1 MKRGVMKKVLAGLL
15 FGLTAVFFVVSYFG
29 ITTSG
34 EDVYQGADT
43 EPAVLEDMGAAFQHN
58 ARIPDMYAWAV
69 INFFD
74 YQYSFGVDTVFRLV
88 DVALGVGMLYLMTY
102 VALGRK
108 VRLGLKDAVIW
119 VLGFLMI
126 FLTPH
131 GRVLYAGFSAIHNY
145 LLIVMI
151 ALGFGLWYL
160 RRVHGEGM
168 RWRWWQAGLMLFAG
182 VVFGLSSNL
191 TPVAFLITFVG
202 VLVIRMVREKKIME
216 VLKRLRVWEIL
227 GVAGI
232 LIGMAVAYIGGPG
245 VSGYIDGGYAT
256 EYDYV
261 SLGEVM
267 RQPMESAAKL
277 TKHVVSNGVRV
288 VAPMVVV
295 LVVFAGM
302 RVVRKWLWKKQ
313 DRLVW
318 WPVEEKERRALM
330 ALVGFVVVH
339 ILVATQL
346 SAPLRILLPAYV
358 AGVMAVMLLVREWTR
373 GWGMEV
379 VGAGMLVLVVGVVGA
394 RTVLVLE
401 YHVKAG
407 KVLEKIRES
416 ETSVVCVTREE
427 VTSRTLSG
435 IYLGQEDMIA
445 DWTLPVKIYDK
456 EVVWCE

>member
-1 MKRGVMKKVLAGLL
+1 MKRGVMRKILAGLL
-15 FGLTAVFFVVSYFG
+15 FGLTAVFFVVSYFA

-34 EDVYQGADT
+34 EDVYQGAGT

-108 VRLGLKDAVIW
+108 VRLELKDAVIW
-119 VLGFLMI
+119 ALGFLMI

-160 RRVHGEGM
+160 KRMRGEEM
-168 RWRWWQAGLMLFAG
+168 RWRWWQAGLMLLAG

-202 VLVIRMVREKKIME
+202 ALVIRMVREKKIGE
-216 VLKRLRVWEIL
+216 VLKRLRVWGIL
-227 GVAGI
+227 GVMGI

-267 RQPMESAAKL
+267 RQPMESAVEL
-277 TKHVVSNGVRV
+277 TKHAVSNGVRV

-302 RVVRKWLWKKQ
+302 RVMRKWPWKKQ

-427 VTSRTLSG
+427 VTSRTLPG

>member
-1 MKRGVMKKVLAGLL
+1 MKRGVTKKVLAGLL

-34 EDVYQGADT
+34 EDVYQGAGT

-74 YQYSFGVDTVFRLV
+74 YQYSFGIDTVFRLV
-88 DVALGVGMLYLMTY
+88 DVAFGVGMLYLMTY

-108 VRLGLKDAVIW
+108 VRLELKDAVIW
-119 VLGFLMI
+119 ALGFLMI

-160 RRVHGEGM
+160 KRMRGEEM
-168 RWRWWQAGLMLFAG
+168 RWRWWQAGLMLLAG

-191 TPVAFLITFVG
+191 TPVAFLITFAG
-202 VLVIRMVREKKIME
+202 VLAIRMVREKKVGE

-227 GVAGI
+227 GVVGI

-267 RQPMESAAKL
+267 REPMGSAVKLAK
-277 TKHVVSNGVRV
+277 HMAGNGARV
-288 VAPMVVV
+288 IAPVVVV
-295 LVVFAGM
+295 LAVFVVM
-302 RVVRKWLWKKQ
+302 RVVRKWLWKK
-313 DRLVW
+313 DEKLVW
-318 WPVEEKERRALM
+318 WPVEEKKRRVLM
-330 ALVGFVVVH
+330 VLVGFVVVH

-358 AGVMAVMLLVREWTR
+358 AGVMATMLLVQEWTR
-373 GWGMEV
+373 EWGMEV
-379 VGAGMLVLVVGVVGA
+379 VGAGMLMLVVGVVGA
-394 RTVLVLE
+394 RTVLALE
-401 YHVKAG
+401 YHEKAG

-427 VTSRTLSG
+427 VASRTLPV

>member
-1 MKRGVMKKVLAGLL
+1 
-15 FGLTAVFFVVSYFG
+15 
-29 ITTSG
+29 
-34 EDVYQGADT
+34 
-43 EPAVLEDMGAAFQHN
+43 
-58 ARIPDMYAWAV
+58 
-69 INFFD
+69 
-74 YQYSFGVDTVFRLV
+74 
-88 DVALGVGMLYLMTY
+88 
-102 VALGRK
+102 
-108 VRLGLKDAVIW
+108 
-119 VLGFLMI
+119 
-126 FLTPH
+126 
-131 GRVLYAGFSAIHNY
+131 
-145 LLIVMI
+145 
-151 ALGFGLWYL
+151 
-160 RRVHGEGM
+160 M
-168 RWRWWQAGLMLFAG
+168 RWRWWQAGLMLLAG

-202 VLVIRMVREKKIME
+202 VLAIRMVREKKVGE

-227 GVAGI
+227 GVVGI

-261 SLGEVM
+261 SLGEVI
-267 RQPMESAAKL
+267 RKPIESAAKL

-427 VTSRTLSG
+427 VTSRTLPG

>member
-1 MKRGVMKKVLAGLL
+1 MKRGVMRKILAGLL
-15 FGLTAVFFVVSYFG
+15 FGLTAVFFVVSYFA

-34 EDVYQGADT
+34 EDVYQGAGT

-108 VRLGLKDAVIW
+108 VRLELKDAVIW
-119 VLGFLMI
+119 ALGFLMI

-160 RRVHGEGM
+160 KRMRGEEM
-168 RWRWWQAGLMLFAG
+168 RWRWWQAGLMLLAG

-202 VLVIRMVREKKIME
+202 ALVIRMVREKKIGE
-216 VLKRLRVWEIL
+216 VLKRLRVWGIL
-227 GVAGI
+227 GVVGI

-267 RQPMESAAKL
+267 RQPMESAVEL
-277 TKHVVSNGVRV
+277 TKHAVSNGVRV

-302 RVVRKWLWKKQ
+302 RVMRKWPWKKQ

-318 WPVEEKERRALM
+318 WPVEEKERRVLM
-330 ALVGFVVVH
+330 VLVGFVVVH

-358 AGVMAVMLLVREWTR
+358 AGVMAVLLLVREWTR
-373 GWGMEV
+373 GWGW
-379 VGAGMLVLVVGVVGA
+379 
-394 RTVLVLE
+394 
-401 YHVKAG
+401 K
-407 KVLEKIRES
+407 
-416 ETSVVCVTREE
+416 
-427 VTSRTLSG
+427 
-435 IYLGQEDMIA
+435 
-445 DWTLPVKIYDK
+445 
-456 EVVWCE
+456 

>member
-1 MKRGVMKKVLAGLL
+1 MKRGVTKKILAGLL
-15 FGLTAVFFVVSYFG
+15 FGLTAAFFVVSYFG

-34 EDVYQGADT
+34 EDVYQGAGT

-88 DVALGVGMLYLMTY
+88 DVMLGMGMLYLMTY
-102 VALGRK
+102 VALGRR
-108 VRLGLKDAVIW
+108 VRLELKDAVIW
-119 VLGFLMI
+119 ALGFLMI

-145 LLIVMI
+145 LLIAMI
-151 ALGFGLWYL
+151 TLGFGLWYL

-168 RWRWWQAGLMLFAG
+168 RWRWWQAGLMLLAG

-202 VLVIRMVREKKIME
+202 ALVIRMVREKKIGE
-216 VLKRLRVWEIL
+216 VLKRLRVWGIL
-227 GVAGI
+227 GVMGI

-267 RQPMESAAKL
+267 RQPMESAVEL
-277 TKHVVSNGVRV
+277 TKHAVSNGVRV

-302 RVVRKWLWKKQ
+302 RVMRKWPWKKQ

-427 VTSRTLSG
+427 VTSRTLPG

>member
-1 MKRGVMKKVLAGLL
+1 MKRGVMRKILAGLL
-15 FGLTAVFFVVSYFG
+15 FGLTAVFFVVSYFA

-34 EDVYQGADT
+34 EDVYQGAGT

-108 VRLGLKDAVIW
+108 VRLELKDAVIW
-119 VLGFLMI
+119 ALGFLMI

-160 RRVHGEGM
+160 KRMRGEEM
-168 RWRWWQAGLMLFAG
+168 RWRWWQAGLMLLAG

-202 VLVIRMVREKKIME
+202 ALVIRMVREKKIGE
-216 VLKRLRVWEIL
+216 VLKRLRVWGIL
-227 GVAGI
+227 GVVGI

-267 RQPMESAAKL
+267 RQPMESAVEL
-277 TKHVVSNGVRV
+277 TKHAVSNGVRV

-302 RVVRKWLWKKQ
+302 RVMRKWPWKKQ

-318 WPVEEKERRALM
+318 WPVEEKERRVLM
-330 ALVGFVVVH
+330 VLVGFVVVH

-358 AGVMAVMLLVREWTR
+358 AGVMAVLLLVREWTR

-394 RTVLVLE
+394 RTMLALE
-401 YHVKAG
+401 YHEKAG

-427 VTSRTLSG
+427 VASHTLPG

>member
-1 MKRGVMKKVLAGLL
+1 MRKILAGLL
-15 FGLTAVFFVVSYFG
+15 FGLTAVFFVVSYFA

-34 EDVYQGADT
+34 EDVYQGAGT

-69 INFFD
+69 INFFN
-74 YQYSFGVDTVFRLV
+74 YQYSFGVDTVFRLA

-108 VRLGLKDAVIW
+108 VRLELKDAVIW
-119 VLGFLMI
+119 ALGFLMI

-145 LLIVMI
+145 LLIVVI

-202 VLVIRMVREKKIME
+202 VLVIRMVREKKIGE

-227 GVAGI
+227 GVVGI

-261 SLGEVM
+261 SLSEVM
-267 RQPMESAAKL
+267 RQPMESAVKL
-277 TKHVVSNGVRV
+277 MKHAVSNGVRV

-302 RVVRKWLWKKQ
+302 RVVRKWLRKKQ

-318 WPVEEKERRALM
+318 WPVEEKERRVLM
-330 ALVGFVVVH
+330 VLVGFVVVH
-339 ILVATQL
+339 ILVAMQL

-394 RTVLVLE
+394 RTVLALE
-401 YHVKAG
+401 YHEKAG

-427 VTSRTLSG
+427 VTSRTLPG

>member
-1 MKRGVMKKVLAGLL
+1 MKRGVTKKILAGLL
-15 FGLTAVFFVVSYFG
+15 FGLTAVFFVVSYFE

-34 EDVYQGADT
+34 EDVYQGAGT

-88 DVALGVGMLYLMTY
+88 DVVLGVGLLYLMTY

-108 VRLGLKDAVIW
+108 VRLKLKDAVIW
-119 VLGFLMI
+119 ALGFLMV

-160 RRVHGEGM
+160 KRMRGEEM
-168 RWRWWQAGLMLFAG
+168 RWRWWQAGLMLLVG

-202 VLVIRMVREKKIME
+202 VLVIRMVREKRVGK
-216 VLKRLRVWEIL
+216 VLKRLRAWEVL

-232 LIGMAVAYIGGPG
+232 LIGMVVAYIGGPG
-245 VSGYIDGGYAT
+245 VSGYIEGGYAT
-256 EYDYV
+256 EYDYL

-267 RQPMESAAKL
+267 RKPMESAMKL
-277 TKHVVSNGVRV
+277 TKHAVSNGVRV
-288 VAPMVVV
+288 VAPMVAV
-295 LVVFAGM
+295 LVVFVMM
-302 RVVRKWLWKKQ
+302 RIVWKWAWKKQ

-318 WPVEEKERRALM
+318 WPVEEKERRVLM
-330 ALVGFVVVH
+330 VLMGFVVVH

-358 AGVMAVMLLVREWTR
+358 AGAMAVMLLVREWTK

-394 RTVLVLE
+394 RTVLALE
-401 YHVKAG
+401 YHEKAG

-416 ETSVVCVTREE
+416 EMSVVCVTREE
-427 VTSRTLSG
+427 VTSRTLPG

>member
-1 MKRGVMKKVLAGLL
+1 MKRGVTKKVLAGLL

-34 EDVYQGADT
+34 EDVYQGAGT
-43 EPAVLEDMGAAFQHN
+43 EPTVLEDMGAAFQHN

-74 YQYSFGVDTVFRLV
+74 YQYSFGIDTVFRLV
-88 DVALGVGMLYLMTY
+88 DVALGMGMLYLMTY
-102 VALGRK
+102 VVLGRK
-108 VRLGLKDAVIW
+108 VRLELKDAVIW
-119 VLGFLMI
+119 ALGFLMI

-160 RRVHGEGM
+160 KRMRGEEM
-168 RWRWWQAGLMLFAG
+168 RWRWWQAGLMLLAG

-191 TPVAFLITFVG
+191 TPVAFLITFAG
-202 VLVIRMVREKKIME
+202 VLVIRMVREKKVRE

-261 SLGEVM
+261 SLSEVVREPM
-267 RQPMESAAKL
+267 RSAVKL
-277 TKHVVSNGVRV
+277 VKHMVGNGARV
-288 VAPMVVV
+288 IAPVVVV
-295 LVVFAGM
+295 LAVFAVM
-302 RVVRKWLWKKQ
+302 RVVRKWLWKK
-313 DRLVW
+313 DEKLVW
-318 WPVEEKERRALM
+318 WPVEEKKRRVLM
-330 ALVGFVVVH
+330 VLVWFVVVH

-358 AGVMAVMLLVREWTR
+358 AGVMATMLLVREWTR

-379 VGAGMLVLVVGVVGA
+379 VGVGMLVLVVGVVGA
-394 RTVLVLE
+394 RTVLALE
-401 YHVKAG
+401 YHEKAG

-427 VTSRTLSG
+427 VTSRTLPG

>member
-1 MKRGVMKKVLAGLL
+1 MKRGVTKKILAGLL
-15 FGLTAVFFVVSYFG
+15 FGLTAAFFVVSYFG

-34 EDVYQGADT
+34 EDVYQGAGT

-88 DVALGVGMLYLMTY
+88 DVMLGMGMLYLMTY
-102 VALGRK
+102 VALGRR
-108 VRLGLKDAVIW
+108 VRLELKDAVIW
-119 VLGFLMI
+119 ALGFLMI

-145 LLIVMI
+145 LLIAMI
-151 ALGFGLWYL
+151 TLGFGLWYL

-168 RWRWWQAGLMLFAG
+168 RWRWWQAGLMLLAG

-202 VLVIRMVREKKIME
+202 VLAIRMVREKKVGE

-227 GVAGI
+227 GVVGI

-261 SLGEVM
+261 SLGEVI
-267 RQPMESAAKL
+267 RKPIESAAKL

-318 WPVEEKERRALM
+318 WQI
-330 ALVGFVVVH
+330 G
-339 ILVATQL
+339 
-346 SAPLRILLPAYV
+346 
-358 AGVMAVMLLVREWTR
+358 
-373 GWGMEV
+373 
-379 VGAGMLVLVVGVVGA
+379 
-394 RTVLVLE
+394 
-401 YHVKAG
+401 
-407 KVLEKIRES
+407 RES
-416 ETSVVCVTREE
+416 CRER
-427 VTSRTLSG
+427 VFL
-435 IYLGQEDMIA
+435 Y
-445 DWTLPVKIYDK
+445 V
-456 EVVWCE
+456 

>member
-1 MKRGVMKKVLAGLL
+1 
-15 FGLTAVFFVVSYFG
+15 
-29 ITTSG
+29 
-34 EDVYQGADT
+34 
-43 EPAVLEDMGAAFQHN
+43 
-58 ARIPDMYAWAV
+58 
-69 INFFD
+69 
-74 YQYSFGVDTVFRLV
+74 
-88 DVALGVGMLYLMTY
+88 
-102 VALGRK
+102 
-108 VRLGLKDAVIW
+108 
-119 VLGFLMI
+119 
-126 FLTPH
+126 
-131 GRVLYAGFSAIHNY
+131 
-145 LLIVMI
+145 
-151 ALGFGLWYL
+151 
-160 RRVHGEGM
+160 M

-202 VLVIRMVREKKIME
+202 VLAIRMVREKKVGE
-216 VLKRLRVWEIL
+216 VLKRLRIWEIL
-227 GVAGI
+227 GVVGI
-232 LIGMAVAYIGGPG
+232 VIGMAVAYIGGPG

-261 SLGEVM
+261 SLGEVI
-267 RQPMESAAKL
+267 RKPIESAVKL

-288 VAPMVVV
+288 VATMVVV

-302 RVVRKWLWKKQ
+302 RVVRKWLRKKQ

-339 ILVATQL
+339 ILVAMQL

-394 RTVLVLE
+394 RTVLALE
-401 YHVKAG
+401 YHEKAG

-427 VTSRTLSG
+427 VTSRTLPG

>member
-1 MKRGVMKKVLAGLL
+1 MKKVLAGLL

-34 EDVYQGADT
+34 EDVYQGAGT

-74 YQYSFGVDTVFRLV
+74 YQYSFGVDTVFRLA
-88 DVALGVGMLYLMTY
+88 DVALGVGMLCLMTY

-119 VLGFLMI
+119 ALGFLMI

-151 ALGFGLWYL
+151 TLGFGLWYL
-160 RRVHGEGM
+160 KRMRGEEM
-168 RWRWWQAGLMLFAG
+168 RWRWWQAGLMLLAG

-202 VLVIRMVREKKIME
+202 ALVIRMVREKKIGE

-227 GVAGI
+227 GVVGI

-261 SLGEVM
+261 SLSEVM
-267 RQPMESAAKL
+267 RQPMESAVEL
-277 TKHVVSNGVRV
+277 TKHAVSNGVRV

-302 RVVRKWLWKKQ
+302 RVMRKWPWKKQ

-318 WPVEEKERRALM
+318 WPVEEKERRVLM
-330 ALVGFVVVH
+330 VLVGFVVVH

-358 AGVMAVMLLVREWTR
+358 AGVMAVLLLVREWTR

-394 RTVLVLE
+394 RTMLALE
-401 YHVKAG
+401 YHEKAG

-427 VTSRTLSG
+427 VASHTLPG

>member
-1 MKRGVMKKVLAGLL
+1 MKRGVTRKILAGLL

-34 EDVYQGADT
+34 EDVYQGAGT

-88 DVALGVGMLYLMTY
+88 DVMLGMGMLYLMTH
-102 VALGRK
+102 VALGRR

-145 LLIVMI
+145 LLIVVI

-160 RRVHGEGM
+160 KRVRGEEM
-168 RWRWWQAGLMLFAG
+168 RWRWWQAGLMLLAG

-202 VLVIRMVREKKIME
+202 VLVIRMVREKKIGE

-227 GVAGI
+227 GVVGI

-267 RQPMESAAKL
+267 RKPMESAVKL
-277 TKHVVSNGVRV
+277 TKHVASNGVRV
-288 VAPMVVV
+288 VAPMVAV

-302 RVVRKWLWKKQ
+302 RVVRKWLRKKQ

-318 WPVEEKERRALM
+318 WPVEEKERRVLM
-330 ALVGFVVVH
+330 VLVGFVVVH
-339 ILVATQL
+339 ILVAMQL

-358 AGVMAVMLLVREWTR
+358 AGVMAVMLLVREWTK

-379 VGAGMLVLVVGVVGA
+379 VGAGMLVLVIGVVGA
-394 RTVLVLE
+394 RTVLALE
-401 YHVKAG
+401 YHEKAG
-407 KVLEKIRES
+407 RVLEKIRES

-427 VTSRTLSG
+427 VTSRTLPG

-445 DWTLPVKIYDK
+445 DWALPVKIYDK

>member
-1 MKRGVMKKVLAGLL
+1 MKRGVTRKILAGLL
-15 FGLTAVFFVVSYFG
+15 FGLTAVFFVVSYFA

-34 EDVYQGADT
+34 EDVYQGAGT

-74 YQYSFGVDTVFRLV
+74 YQYSFGVDTVFRLA

-108 VRLGLKDAVIW
+108 VRLELKDAVIW
-119 VLGFLMI
+119 ALGFLMI

-151 ALGFGLWYL
+151 TLGFGLWYL
-160 RRVHGEGM
+160 KRMRGEEM
-168 RWRWWQAGLMLFAG
+168 RWRWWQAGLMLLAG

-202 VLVIRMVREKKIME
+202 VLVIRMVREKKIGE

-227 GVAGI
+227 GVVGI

-261 SLGEVM
+261 SLSEVM
-267 RQPMESAAKL
+267 RQPMESAVKL
-277 TKHVVSNGVRV
+277 MKHAVSNGVRL
-288 VAPMVVV
+288 VAPMVVG
-295 LVVFAGM
+295 LAVFAGM
-302 RVVRKWLWKKQ
+302 RVMRKWLWKKQ

-318 WPVEEKERRALM
+318 WPVEEKERRVLM
-330 ALVGFVVVH
+330 VLVGFVVVH

-346 SAPLRILLPAYV
+346 SAPLRILLPAYA
-358 AGVMAVMLLVREWTR
+358 AGVMAVLLLVREWTR

-394 RTVLVLE
+394 RTALALE
-401 YHVKAG
+401 YHEKAG
-407 KVLEKIRES
+407 RVLEKIRES

-427 VTSRTLSG
+427 VTSRTLPG

>member
-1 MKRGVMKKVLAGLL
+1 MLL
-15 FGLTAVFFVVSYFG
+15 
-29 ITTSG
+29 
-34 EDVYQGADT
+34 
-43 EPAVLEDMGAAFQHN
+43 
-58 ARIPDMYAWAV
+58 
-69 INFFD
+69 
-74 YQYSFGVDTVFRLV
+74 
-88 DVALGVGMLYLMTY
+88 
-102 VALGRK
+102 
-108 VRLGLKDAVIW
+108 
-119 VLGFLMI
+119 
-126 FLTPH
+126 
-131 GRVLYAGFSAIHNY
+131 
-145 LLIVMI
+145 
-151 ALGFGLWYL
+151 
-160 RRVHGEGM
+160 
-168 RWRWWQAGLMLFAG
+168 AG

-202 VLVIRMVREKKIME
+202 VLAIRMVREKKVGE

-227 GVAGI
+227 GVVGI

-261 SLGEVM
+261 SLGEVI
-267 RQPMESAAKL
+267 RKPIESAAKL

-427 VTSRTLSG
+427 VTSRTLPG